1 MVAAAALA
9 AAAAGEAAG
18 AVAAAEAAVGPGVFA
33 ALVRLKSLSDVDRLK
48 SEGRVLLDPACRRLT
63 CGAVGADS
71 LLNNCRSMV

>member
-1 MVAAAALA
+1 VVAAAALA

-48 SEGRVLLDPACRRLT
+48 SEGRVLLDPAYCWLT
-63 CGAVGADS
+63 CGSVGADNF
-71 LLNNCRSMV
+71 LNNCRSVV